1 MGGVYT
7 YSLYALVQTI
17 QIYVGYDI
25 SKSSQIF
32 VYENDFFSSISF

>member
-1 MGGVYT
+1 MKMLFKAEKSNMGGVYT

-25 SKSSQIF
+25 SKSS
-32 VYENDFFSSISF
+32 